1 MTAAGTGVN
10 KPPLTGVPRTVRNF
24 LAALV
29 VAAPFSVAVAS
40 DAQAQ
45 DVTCQGQA
53 ATVVGPTDGFDT
65 VGTEGDDVIVAPVGN
80 QGRVL
85 GLGGNDTICLVD
97 GASGPSRDPIVS
109 VEAGAGNDT
118 VHNLRSDGT
127 GSVEL
132 GPGADTYVG
141 NDFPERVYGSMSW
154 PPEGDTDIDVFQTGG
169 GVDVITS
176 GAAGV
181 ANHDSISTGAGSDS
195 IWYGGTA
202 AGALLDNGPTAD
214 SLYLV
219 EPWTGE
225 LVVDNVARRASIG
238 GSTVL
243 SWTSLAGFSMRA
255 VPGSRVT
262 FVGSDADEA
271 LALHGSVRDLAAHAA
286 VSTGRG
292 DDIVRLED
300 YLPSSVDLG
309 EGYDSLTYL
318 ACHRAYVSVA
328 VSAECLGRGGEELST
343 ALAGIE
349 SFHGETANGLT
360 VQGSDQAD
368 RITAIA
374 TYVLVRSGR
383 GADRVHARGARTTQ
397 VVGGRGADRIKG
409 LGRRGVVLHGGRGA
423 DVLRGDRGP
432 DELSGDLGRDV
443 AWGQLGEDECEAEVR
458 HGCE

>member
-1 MTAAGTGVN
+1 MN
-10 KPPLTGVPRTVRNF
+10 KPPLTGVPETVRYF

-29 VAAPFSVAVAS
+29 VAAPFSVVVAS
-40 DAQAQ
+40 GAQAQ
-45 DVTCQGQA
+45 DVTCQGKA
-53 ATVVGPTDGFDT
+53 ATVVGPTDGFNT
-65 VGTEGDDVIVAPVGN
+65 VGTEGDDVIVAPLGN

-85 GLGGNDTICLVD
+85 GLGGSDTICLVD

-109 VEAGAGNDT
+109 VDAGAGNDT

-154 PPEGDTDIDVFQTGG
+154 PLEGDTDIDVFQTGG

-243 SWTSLAGFSMRA
+243 SWTSVDGFSMRA
-255 VPGSRVT
+255 APGGHVT
-262 FVGSDADEA
+262 FIGSDADED
-271 LALHGSVRDLAAHAA
+271 LALYGSVRDLAAPAA
-286 VSTGRG
+286 VSTGGG
-292 DDIVRLED
+292 DDSVRLEN

-318 ACHRAYVSVA
+318 ACHRAYVSLA
-328 VSAECLGRGGEELST
+328 VSAECLGRDGVELST

-349 SFHGETANGLT
+349 SFHGQTANGLT
-360 VQGSDQAD
+360 VEGSDRAD
-368 RITAIA
+368 RITALS
-374 TYVLVRSGR
+374 TYVLVRSDR
-383 GADRVHARGARTTQ
+383 GADHVFARGARITQ
-397 VVGGRGADRIKG
+397 VHGGRGNDRIKG
-409 LGRRGVVLHGGRGA
+409 VGDRGVILNGGRGA

-432 DELSGDLGRDV
+432 DQLRGDLGRDV
-443 AWGQLGEDECEAEVR
+443 AWGQQGKDECKTEVR